1 MGIGPSSYQS
11 SGELRGAY
19 APPLPNVVQ
28 PPKLDP
34 TVKKYKLTVPHDKGA
49 GDTMVVEIN
58 GGLVGVTI
66 PQSVRDPDG
75 SVRRIRHGDK
85 FTFEYSDR
93 ERVVASTLP
102 TLPGTTIV
110 EAKPIVW
117 ANASYAFRKNQFN
130 DQHEQ
135 TSMSKKVGEIMQ
147 EAQMLLLQKTVE
159 AGCNAVLSINSNISI
174 DSSGE
179 NGNSKIVV
187 ATLIGTPCVI
197 MPSSQLPV
205 VEAEASVIPEMLY

>member
-1 MGIGPSSYQS
+1 MGIGPSSFNS
-11 SGELRGAY
+11 AGELRGAY

-34 TVKKYKLTVPHDKGA
+34 TVKKYKLTVPHDKGP
-49 GDTMVVEIN
+49 GDTMIVEIN

-66 PQSVRDPDG
+66 PKSIRDSDG
-75 SVRRIRHGDK
+75 SVRRTRHGDK

-117 ANASYAFRKNQFN
+117 ANSSYAFRKNQFN

-135 TSMSKKVGEIMQ
+135 TSMSKEVGEIMQ
-147 EAQMLLLQKTVE
+147 EAQMLLLQKAVE
-159 AGCNAVLSINSNISI
+159 AGCNAVLSINSNIAI

-179 NGNSKIVV
+179 HGNSKIVV

-197 MPSSQLPV
+197 MPSSQLPA
-205 VEAEASVIPEMLY
+205 VEAEATVIPEMLY